1 MNKPLNPAR
10 PAMRR
15 RDYLSA
21 VTIAACM
28 FALILP
34 YLMPVVILDR
44 AEGVQR
50 LPGGEVRAHLSGL
63 KVRACPPLE
72 GSFVGWALTPDGW
85 REVGF
90 EWVDDLSPDSPR
102 PAGVIRQQ
110 FGPARWSGVSRAATM
125 VRVTVQHTCGGRRP
139 FVTVIGPFPVAPG

>member
-1 MNKPLNPAR
+1 MNQPKHPVR

-21 VTIAACM
+21 ATIAACLI
-28 FALILP
+28 ALVIP
-34 YLMPVVILDR
+34 YLMPVVVLDR
-44 AEGVQR
+44 AEGVTR
-50 LPGGEVRAHLSGL
+50 LPDGEVRAHLSGI
-63 KVRACPPLE
+63 KVRACPPLA

-102 PAGVIRQQ
+102 PVGYLAAIRACALVWRKPGGNNGAGYC
-110 FGPARWSGVSRAATM
+110 AAYL
-125 VRVTVQHTCGGRRP
+125 RG
-139 FVTVIGPFPVAPG
+139 A